1 MGASVK
7 RFDGRD
13 LGSRKPVMNLLE
25 LLAGEHVV
33 LLVLGPP
40 SRHTPRYY
48 IRLLFAQT
56 TLGKKK
62 TRQAASR
69 VRGKE
74 LATSRRR

>member
-13 LGSRKPVMNLLE
+13 LGSRKPVMNLLQ

-40 SRHTPRYY
+40 SRHTPSYH
-48 IRLLFAQT
+48 IRLLFASR
-56 TLGKKK
+56 GRPKKD
-62 TRQAASR
+62 AASR
-69 VRGKE
+69 VSSERKRVGD
-74 LATSRRR
+74 

>member
-13 LGSRKPVMNLLE
+13 LGSRKPVMNLLQ

-40 SRHTPRYY
+40 SRHTPRYH
-48 IRLLFAQT
+48 IRLLFAC
-56 TLGKKK
+56 GGSKKK
-62 TRQAASR
+62 DAASR
-69 VRGKE
+69 VSSERKRVGD
-74 LATSRRR
+74 

>member
-13 LGSRKPVMNLLE
+13 LGSRKPVMNLLQ

-48 IRLLFAQT
+48 IRLLFAWT
-56 TLGKKK
+56 TLSKK
-62 TRQAASR
+62 R
-69 VRGKE
+69 RGKPRLE
-74 LATSRRR
+74 

>member
-13 LGSRKPVMNLLE
+13 LGARKPVMNLLQ

-40 SRHTPRYY
+40 SRHKPRYH
-48 IRLLFAQT
+48 IRFLFARG
-56 TLGKKK
+56 GKQKK
-62 TRQAASR
+62 EAVSSVSNERKR
-69 VRGKE
+69 IGN
-74 LATSRRR
+74 

>member
-13 LGSRKPVMNLLE
+13 LGTRKPVMNLLQ

-40 SRHTPRYY
+40 SRHTPRYH
-48 IRLLFAQT
+48 IRFFFA
-56 TLGKKK
+56 
-62 TRQAASR
+62 
-69 VRGKE
+69 
-74 LATSRRR
+74 

>member
-13 LGSRKPVMNLLE
+13 LGSRKPVMNLLQ

-40 SRHTPRYY
+40 SRHTPRYH
-48 IRLLFAQT
+48 IRFLFA
-56 TLGKKK
+56 
-62 TRQAASR
+62 
-69 VRGKE
+69 
-74 LATSRRR
+74 

>member
-13 LGSRKPVMNLLE
+13 LGTRKPVMNLLQ

-40 SRHTPRYY
+40 SRHTPRYH
-48 IRLLFAQT
+48 IRFFFAPKAVS
-56 TLGKKK
+56 KKD
-62 TRQAASR
+62 AASR
-69 VRGKE
+69 VSSQRKRVG
-74 LATSRRR
+74 S

>member
-13 LGSRKPVMNLLE
+13 LGSRKPVMNLLQ

-40 SRHTPRYY
+40 SRHTPRYH
-48 IRLLFAQT
+48 IRLLFA
-56 TLGKKK
+56 
-62 TRQAASR
+62 
-69 VRGKE
+69 
-74 LATSRRR
+74 

>member
-13 LGSRKPVMNLLE
+13 LGSRKPVMNLLQ

-40 SRHTPRYY
+40 SRHYAKVSY
-48 IRLLFAQT
+48 SSFLRLK
-56 TLGKKK
+56 GRPKK
-62 TRQAASR
+62 R
-69 VRGKE
+69 RGKPRLE
-74 LATSRRR
+74 

>member
-13 LGSRKPVMNLLE
+13 LGSRKPVMNLLQ

-40 SRHTPRYY
+40 SRHTPRYH
-48 IRLLFAQT
+48 IRLLFARGGQQ
-56 TLGKKK
+56 KKD
-62 TRQAASR
+62 AASR
-69 VRGKE
+69 VSSERKRVGD
-74 LATSRRR
+74 

>member
-13 LGSRKPVMNLLE
+13 LGTRKPVMNLLQ

-40 SRHTPRYY
+40 SRHTPRYH
-48 IRLLFAQT
+48 IRFFFAPKAVS
-56 TLGKKK
+56 KKK
-62 TRQAASR
+62 DAASR
-69 VRGKE
+69 VSSQRKRIGN
-74 LATSRRR
+74 